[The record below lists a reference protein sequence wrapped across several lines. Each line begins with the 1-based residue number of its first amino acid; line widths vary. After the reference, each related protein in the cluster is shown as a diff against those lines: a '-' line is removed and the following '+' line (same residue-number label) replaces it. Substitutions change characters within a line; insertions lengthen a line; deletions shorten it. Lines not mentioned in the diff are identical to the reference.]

1 MKFQRMDNGSWGV
14 SNPQTAYKGDIKVLY
29 CFDPKRR
36 TVTANASMDARNYQ
50 GEFRSHAVL
59 WTAELTQ
66 TEVAAIMA
74 EKGRK
79 DEKDAAFFM
88 EHKLTKPDG
97 CDGIMGAQIVRAVWA
112 ASI

>member
-1 MKFQRMDNGSWGV
+1 MKLRRTNNGSWGV
-14 SNPQTAYKGDIKVLY
+14 SSPRTRYKGDIEISY
-29 CFDPKRR
+29 IFDPKGRK
-36 TVTANASMDARNYQ
+36 VSANASMTARDYQ

-59 WTAELTQ
+59 WTAELTEA
-66 TEVAAIMA
+66 EVAAIMA

-79 DEKDAAFFM
+79 DETNAAFFV
-88 EHKLTKPDG
+88 EHKLEMPSA

>member
-50 GEFRSHAVL
+50 GEFRSHAAL

-74 EKGRK
+74 ETSCKN
-79 DEKDAAFFM
+79 EKDAAFFVQHVLEM
-88 EHKLTKPDG
+88 PRG
-97 CDGIMGAQIVRAVWA
+97 CNGIMAARIVEAVWA
-112 ASI
+112 ASA